1 MNYLKSVIPIIE
13 ANYKNFTSVEK
24 NIANFF
30 RNNLQ
35 KNVVTEGIENLFINM
50 SRI

>member
-24 NIANFF
+24 KHCKFF
-30 RNNLQ
+30 
-35 KNVVTEGIENLFINM
+35 
-50 SRI
+50 

>member
-24 NIANFF
+24 T
-30 RNNLQ
+30 LQ
-35 KNVVTEGIENLFINM
+35 IFSEIMKK
-50 SRI
+50 

>member
-30 RNNLQ
+30 RNNEEIMDFLQ
-35 KNVVTEGIENLFINM
+35 KYFQ
-50 SRI
+50 

>member
-30 RNNLQ
+30 RNNEEIMDFSA
-35 KNVVTEGIENLFINM
+35 KSISNRLFV
-50 SRI
+50 S